1 LLIAGSAFVISGL
14 SKLQAPERFAGT
26 VRRVFY
32 LIRLRID
39 RSRAK
44 VFAVGLSLTETMMGA
59 ALILGFHADIA
70 AGVLIG
76 LLVMF
81 SGISLFAGAKSLYI
95 PCNCFG
101 GHDEGALGLKTL
113 LRSLLLLGV
122 ISIYLAGADQSPG
135 WSASTTKSLSQITI
149 VGGCLVLASWLFRLP
164 AFARMVKERRQ
175 FDPAE
180 LERSR
185 FRSTSANRGN
195 A

>member
-1 LLIAGSAFVISGL
+1 M
-14 SKLQAPERFAGT
+14 
-26 VRRVFY
+26 FY

-44 VFAVGLSLTETMMGA
+44 LFAVGLSLTETMMGA
-59 ALILGFHADIA
+59 ALIVGFHAHIA
-70 AGVLIG
+70 AAVLIA

-81 SGISLFAGAKSLYI
+81 SGISLFAGAKNLYI

-122 ISIYLAGADQSPG
+122 ISMYLVGADQSAG
-135 WSASTTKSLSQITI
+135 WSTSMTKSVSQIMI

-164 AFARMVKERRQ
+164 SFARMVKERRQ
-175 FDPAE
+175 FDPAD
-180 LERSR
+180 LERLR
-185 FRSTSANRGN
+185 FRSTSGNRGS